1 MKIHKNSRSLT
12 SNILK
17 TKFLTPTSTLK
28 LINIYFR
35 NFKLY
40 IDTQNQTNK
49 KFQFTKQTFIKFNNF
64 MQIGLYFF

>member
-17 TKFLTPTSTLK
+17 TKFLTSTSTLK

-49 KFQFTKQTFIKFNNF
+49 KIQFTKQTFINFNNF
-64 MQIGLYFF
+64 MQIGL